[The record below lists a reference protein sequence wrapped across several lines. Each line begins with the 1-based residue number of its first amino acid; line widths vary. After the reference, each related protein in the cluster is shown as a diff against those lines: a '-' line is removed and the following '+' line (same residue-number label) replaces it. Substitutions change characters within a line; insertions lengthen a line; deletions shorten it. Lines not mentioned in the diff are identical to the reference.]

1 MKWQYKYTLPS
12 LVVLLAIVL
21 FPTVLLF
28 HIGFHQWVLMKPA
41 RPFVGLRN
49 FTDILGTDEF
59 AESVQVTIIYV
70 ISVTGLSFA
79 IGLGLA
85 LLLTEELAGRN
96 IIRAL
101 IALPI
106 VIPPVVC
113 GLAWKFLLNEK
124 VGIIGAYLI
133 PLMGF
138 KRITILGN
146 PLLALIA
153 VIVVDIW
160 SRTPLMFLIFLGGL
174 QAIPNE
180 LYEVAEIDGATFWQ
194 SLKNITLPLLKP
206 AIFIAL
212 IIRFI
217 DAFNMFD
224 IIFVLTGGG
233 PGTATQTV
241 PLLGW
246 KVGFHYF
253 DMGQAA
259 ALGIIMLFVTIG
271 IGSFLAKRLSRE
283 EIE

>member
-1 MKWQYKYTLPS
+1 MKWQYRYTLPS

-49 FTDILGTDEF
+49 FADILGTDEF
-59 AESVQVTIIYV
+59 AESVKVTIIYV

-85 LLLTEELAGRN
+85 LLLTEELAGRS

-124 VGIIGAYLI
+124 VGMIGAYLI

-153 VIVVDIW
+153 VIVVDVW

-194 SLKNITLPLLKP
+194 SLRRVTLPLLKP

-233 PGTATQTV
+233 PGTATETLV
-241 PLLGW
+241 LFTFSYAFNFFRFGEAAAR
-246 KVGFHYF
+246 
-253 DMGQAA
+253 QAA
-259 ALGIIMLFVTIG
+259 QRHRG
-271 IGSFLAKRLSRE
+271 
-283 EIE
+283 